1 MTSPF
6 VTSERYDEMISKY
19 LLSLEKGFDSLMAV
33 TAMQSF
39 IWDNSGPINYDI
51 NEEKWPRTQT
61 LNELFEVN
69 SSAFIASD
77 EVYKKMHNRIGKSP
91 YLFQLDK
98 IEGFDID
105 WEDDFT
111 IAESLIS
118 SKNKYLKIILVRKS
132 NELKLFEYKFRY
144 KQ

>member
-51 NEEKWPRTQT
+51 NEEKNGLEP
-61 LNELFEVN
+61 
-69 SSAFIASD
+69 
-77 EVYKKMHNRIGKSP
+77 
-91 YLFQLDK
+91 
-98 IEGFDID
+98 
-105 WEDDFT
+105 
-111 IAESLIS
+111 
-118 SKNKYLKIILVRKS
+118 
-132 NELKLFEYKFRY
+132 KL
-144 KQ
+144 

>member
-1 MTSPF
+1 
-6 VTSERYDEMISKY
+6 MISKY
-19 LLSLEKGFDSLMAV
+19 LLSLEEGFDSLMAV

-61 LNELFEVN
+61 LNELYEVN

-105 WEDDFT
+105 WEDDFI

-118 SKNKYLKIILVRKS
+118 SKKVNI
-132 NELKLFEYKFRY
+132 
-144 KQ
+144 